1 MAESQTPEET
11 LDPAVLTAEPVREV
25 PRIEAL
31 RARVAELQKR
41 VSDLKIEIVP
51 PSEKDSQK
59 GYVLAKWGRTRVAQV
74 VEGKGTIDDAEC
86 AVLEVAI
93 AHLTVS

>member
-1 MAESQTPEET
+1 VPKDAPI
-11 LDPAVLTAEPVREV
+11 EPVRE
-25 PRIEAL
+25 PSRLDTL
-31 RARVAELQKR
+31 RAAFAELQKR
-41 VSDLKIEIVP
+41 VTDLKVKRVE
-51 PSEKDSQK
+51 PSEKDEQK
-59 GYVLAKWGRTRVAQV
+59 GYVVASWGRTRVAQV